1 MDNKKATLQLGTEP
15 VGKLLW
21 QYASPA
27 IVAMVASSLYN
38 MVDSIFIGQGVGP
51 MAISGL
57 AITFPFMNLSGAIGA
72 CIGVGASTY
81 LSVKLGQ
88 KDYSKALK
96 ILGTSTLLKIITGIV
111 FGALCLIFLDPILRF
126 FGATDNTIPYARD
139 YMQIILLGNVFT
151 HLYFGMN
158 ALLRAASKPRH
169 AMYATIFTVVLN
181 TLLDPLFIYTFGMG
195 IRGAAVATVLS
206 QTTAMCWQIWIFSN
220 PKELLHYQRGI
231 FKFDLGIIKNILAIG
246 VSPLSMNA
254 CACIVVIFINTA
266 LVRHGGDLSVGAY
279 GIANR
284 IGFIFFMVVMG
295 INQGMQP
302 IAGYNY
308 GAEQYDRMLR
318 VLNYSMVAA
327 TCIMTVGWLVGE
339 LMPKACARLFTTDE
353 QLREV
358 AERCNVFGRV
368 TPAQKKKLVL
378 ALKENGHKVAMTG
391 DGVNDVLA
399 LKEADCS
406 VAMASGSEAARNVS
420 QLVLVNNDFGAMPH
434 VVAEGRRTINNI
446 ERSSSLYLVK
456 TIYSILLAVFFIF
469 STLSY
474 PFQPIQLSLISTITV
489 AFPSFVLA
497 LQPNKNIVRGNFTFN
512 IIARA
517 APAAFCVVL
526 NVILVTSLSGVFG
539 ISQQELSTVAVCLTA
554 LICLMLIVRL
564 SIPFNA
570 LRTVMLVFSITG
582 MLIAILFF
590 SEFFMLVPLQFGAAV
605 MLLVCATLAAILFN
619 LLYNVADHYI
629 ETFKRKK

>member
-220 PKELLHYQRGI
+220 PKELLHYKRGI
-231 FKFDLGIIKNILAIG
+231 FKLDLGIIKNILAIG

-353 QLREV
+353 QLIDIAARGIRINMILFPMIGSQAV
-358 AERCNVFGRV
+358 ITNFFQSIGMAKISIFLSLSRQMIYLLPLLVILPPLMGVDGVWWSLPISDALAFVTTWIIMIRYMRNFKRQHKERV
-368 TPAQKKKLVL
+368 
-378 ALKENGHKVAMTG
+378 ENG
-391 DGVNDVLA
+391 
-399 LKEADCS
+399 
-406 VAMASGSEAARNVS
+406 R
-420 QLVLVNNDFGAMPH
+420 QQQ
-434 VVAEGRRTINNI
+434 AE
-446 ERSSSLYLVK
+446 
-456 TIYSILLAVFFIF
+456 
-469 STLSY
+469 
-474 PFQPIQLSLISTITV
+474 
-489 AFPSFVLA
+489 
-497 LQPNKNIVRGNFTFN
+497 
-512 IIARA
+512 
-517 APAAFCVVL
+517 
-526 NVILVTSLSGVFG
+526 
-539 ISQQELSTVAVCLTA
+539 
-554 LICLMLIVRL
+554 
-564 SIPFNA
+564 
-570 LRTVMLVFSITG
+570 
-582 MLIAILFF
+582 
-590 SEFFMLVPLQFGAAV
+590 
-605 MLLVCATLAAILFN
+605 
-619 LLYNVADHYI
+619 
-629 ETFKRKK
+629 

>member
-96 ILGTSTLLKIITGIV
+96 ILGTSTLLKIITGIL

-206 QTTAMCWQIWIFSN
+206 QTVAMCWQIWIFSN

-353 QLREV
+353 QLIDIAARGIRINMILFPMIGSQAV
-358 AERCNVFGRV
+358 ITNFFQSIGMAKISIFLSLSRQMIYLLPLLVILPPLMGVDGVWWALPISDALAFVTTWIIMIRYMRNFKRQHKERV
-368 TPAQKKKLVL
+368 
-378 ALKENGHKVAMTG
+378 ENG
-391 DGVNDVLA
+391 
-399 LKEADCS
+399 
-406 VAMASGSEAARNVS
+406 R
-420 QLVLVNNDFGAMPH
+420 QQQ
-434 VVAEGRRTINNI
+434 AE
-446 ERSSSLYLVK
+446 
-456 TIYSILLAVFFIF
+456 
-469 STLSY
+469 
-474 PFQPIQLSLISTITV
+474 
-489 AFPSFVLA
+489 
-497 LQPNKNIVRGNFTFN
+497 
-512 IIARA
+512 
-517 APAAFCVVL
+517 
-526 NVILVTSLSGVFG
+526 
-539 ISQQELSTVAVCLTA
+539 
-554 LICLMLIVRL
+554 
-564 SIPFNA
+564 
-570 LRTVMLVFSITG
+570 
-582 MLIAILFF
+582 
-590 SEFFMLVPLQFGAAV
+590 
-605 MLLVCATLAAILFN
+605 
-619 LLYNVADHYI
+619 
-629 ETFKRKK
+629 

>member
-1 MDNKKATLQLGTEP
+1 MDNKKATLELGSKP
-15 VGKLLW
+15 VGKLLV
-21 QYASPA
+21 QYAVPA

-72 CIGVGASTY
+72 CIGVGASTF

-111 FGALCLIFLDPILRF
+111 FGALCLIFLDPILHF

-353 QLREV
+353 QLIDIAARGIRINMILFPMIGSQAV
-358 AERCNVFGRV
+358 ITNFFQSIGMAKISIFLSLSRQMIYLLPLLVILPPLMGVDGVWWALPISDALAFVTTWIIMIRYMRNFKRQHKERV
-368 TPAQKKKLVL
+368 
-378 ALKENGHKVAMTG
+378 ENG
-391 DGVNDVLA
+391 
-399 LKEADCS
+399 
-406 VAMASGSEAARNVS
+406 R
-420 QLVLVNNDFGAMPH
+420 QQQ
-434 VVAEGRRTINNI
+434 AE
-446 ERSSSLYLVK
+446 
-456 TIYSILLAVFFIF
+456 
-469 STLSY
+469 
-474 PFQPIQLSLISTITV
+474 
-489 AFPSFVLA
+489 
-497 LQPNKNIVRGNFTFN
+497 
-512 IIARA
+512 
-517 APAAFCVVL
+517 
-526 NVILVTSLSGVFG
+526 
-539 ISQQELSTVAVCLTA
+539 
-554 LICLMLIVRL
+554 
-564 SIPFNA
+564 
-570 LRTVMLVFSITG
+570 
-582 MLIAILFF
+582 
-590 SEFFMLVPLQFGAAV
+590 
-605 MLLVCATLAAILFN
+605 
-619 LLYNVADHYI
+619 
-629 ETFKRKK
+629 